1 MVGILND
8 GRKIR
13 RPPDFPFTVT
23 WKDGW
28 PYFGLEGNLGRSP
41 RTWFKPDT
49 GTDIAPLT
57 TYQRDDDFSSAK
69 LKPIWQW
76 NHIPVDKKWS
86 LTEKK
91 GVLRLHTLPAKNF
104 MYAKNTLT
112 QRAIGPESSATV
124 ELNAKSL
131 KKGDVAGLGLLNVPY
146 YWIGVVRTD
155 EGFILRFY
163 DLVKNQSTDEPLSG
177 PQVYLRASGDYNRDL
192 ATLSFSTDGKTF
204 KEVGGELRLGYQMKT
219 FQGVRYALFA
229 FNTNGKAGGYADF
242 DNFKVKE
249 PLADRSKNLPLGKV
263 ITLTNLANGEQV
275 WANPHGMLNRSYP
288 GSNTFN
294 GTGCQFRVHDR
305 GQGRIALE
313 ALDGSGFVTVTG
325 AGLSADVRLMQKE
338 TEGSLFMWQDMLWG
352 QCMLLSLKTNRFIGL
367 DPRTDEPYSA
377 DWPGTIPN
385 RKDGTVFSWQEIK

>member
-1 MVGILND
+1 
-8 GRKIR
+8 
-13 RPPDFPFTVT
+13 
-23 WKDGW
+23 
-28 PYFGLEGNLGRSP
+28 
-41 RTWFKPDT
+41 
-49 GTDIAPLT
+49 
-57 TYQRDDDFSSAK
+57 
-69 LKPIWQW
+69 
-76 NHIPVDKKWS
+76 
-86 LTEKK
+86 
-91 GVLRLHTLPAKNF
+91 